1 MSGRE
6 GSMDEME
13 KEIADIMDASFDV
26 RERMK
31 KELVRPVREAAG
43 CLIRVFSENKKL
55 LICGNG
61 GSAADA
67 QHMAAELVG
76 RFEKER
82 SPLPV
87 LALSVNTSVI
97 TAWSNDYSFDTVFS
111 RQVEAL
117 GRKGDAL
124 LAISTSGNSPSVLAA
139 LKTAR
144 GLGMATI
151 GLSGG
156 SGGKMKGAADHLILV
171 PSQSTPRV
179 QEGHILCIHILCRLV
194 EKGLFS

>member
-87 LALSVNTSVI
+87 LALSVNTSII

-124 LAISTSGNSPSVLAA
+124 LAISTSGNSPSILAA